1 MLILN
6 RQNTA
11 AALSHA
17 DCIGVLEPTMISVS
31 RGEAIL
37 PLRQYLSIPGTDGK
51 FTLMPG
57 YSADPRTFGVKIV
70 SKFPRLPGSGLSS
83 HVGAVMVFNPE
94 DGLPLALLDGAELTA
109 IRTSA
114 ASALA
119 TKALARPDANS
130 LGLFGYG
137 EEAWHH
143 ALAIAEVRPLQ
154 RILIWG
160 RSMERARAF
169 AARVND
175 RLQIEATAVA
185 DPEQLTAESDI
196 ISTVTSATEPILKG
210 QWLQAGV
217 HVNLVGAA
225 IATSAEADTDVVTRS
240 RFYTDYRPSAL
251 AQGGELIAA
260 LKIGIVS
267 EEHIVGEIGE
277 VLAGEV
283 AGRTSAEEITVYKS
297 LGVAAQDLAAGIA
310 AYQNAAE
317 RGLGIEVEW

>member
-6 RQNTA
+6 RQMTA

-17 DCIGVLEPTMISVS
+17 DCVSALEPTMISVS

-37 PLRQYLSIPGTDGK
+37 PLRQYLSIPGGHGK

-70 SKFPRLPGSGLSS
+70 SKFPRAPGSQLSS
-83 HVGAVMVFNPE
+83 HVGAVMVFNAD

-119 TKALARPDANS
+119 TRTLARADAKN
-130 LGLFGYG
+130 LGLLGYG

-143 ALAIAEVRPLQ
+143 ALAIAEVRTLEH
-154 RILIWG
+154 IFVWG
-160 RSMERARAF
+160 RSIERAHEF
-169 AARVND
+169 AARVNA
-175 RLQIEATAVA
+175 RLDIDAVA
-185 DPEQLTAESDI
+185 VPDREDLVAQSDVI
-196 ISTVTSATEPILKG
+196 CTVTSATEPILNG
-210 QWLQAGV
+210 AWLQPGV

-225 IATSAEADTDVVTRS
+225 IATSAEADTDVVERS
-240 RFYTDYRPSAL
+240 RFFTDFRPSAL
-251 AQGGELIAA
+251 AQGGELIKAIEA
-260 LKIGIVS
+260 GIVTQ
-267 EEHIVGEIGE
+267 EHIVGEIGE
-277 VLAGEV
+277 VLAGDV
-283 AGRTSAEEITVYKS
+283 TGRRSDEEISVYKS

-310 AYQNAAE
+310 AYQHAID
-317 RGLGIEVEW
+317 RGLGIEVDW